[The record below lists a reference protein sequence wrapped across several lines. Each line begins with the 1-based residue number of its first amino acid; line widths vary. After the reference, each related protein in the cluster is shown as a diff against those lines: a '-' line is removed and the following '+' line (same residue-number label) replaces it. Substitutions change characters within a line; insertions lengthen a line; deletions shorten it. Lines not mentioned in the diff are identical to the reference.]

1 MCTPKL
7 SFFSTCVWVG
17 SGGKGLVVMC
27 PLKAGDLEF
36 LRWAKKS
43 KVFLA
48 NVFKRNAFSK
58 HFTKTSIVAPL
69 LSWSEQTLSCQQR
82 FKCISVQVNYYL
94 TNICPHWWILD
105 ECISLFCSVVFIIV
119 EYLFL
124 MQICFVMLII
134 VFFECIFIVPLL
146 CFLVVAVNLFIIFSA
161 YLLFFVN
168 I

>member
-1 MCTPKL
+1 M
-7 SFFSTCVWVG
+7 
-17 SGGKGLVVMC
+17 
-27 PLKAGDLEF
+27 
-36 LRWAKKS
+36 
-43 KVFLA
+43 FLA

-134 VFFECIFIVPLL
+134 VFFGCIFIVPLL

-161 YLLFFVN
+161 YLFFLLTFNFFGAYLFWCIFIILVH
-168 I
+168 IYHFLLHIYYFWCIFIIFGAHSS

>member
-1 MCTPKL
+1 MCLGGGVWREGL
-7 SFFSTCVWVG
+7 SCDVSSESWGFGNSAL
-17 SGGKGLVVMC
+17 SQ
-27 PLKAGDLEF
+27 
-36 LRWAKKS
+36 S

-94 TNICPHWWILD
+94 TNICPHWWVLD

-119 EYLFL
+119 EYLFVYADL
-124 MQICFVMLII
+124 FCNAHYC
-134 VFFECIFIVPLL
+134 VFFWCIFIVPLL
-146 CFLVVAVNLFIIFSA
+146 CFLVVAVNLVIIFSA

>member
-1 MCTPKL
+1 MLLFVYYFGVWREGL
-7 SFFSTCVWVG
+7 SCDVSSESWGFGNSAL
-17 SGGKGLVVMC
+17 SQ
-27 PLKAGDLEF
+27 
-36 LRWAKKS
+36 S

-94 TNICPHWWILD
+94 TNICPHWWVLD

-134 VFFECIFIVPLL
+134 VFFWVHIYCASLVLLSGGTEFIHYFFCLS
-146 CFLVVAVNLFIIFSA
+146 IIFC
-161 YLLFFVN
+161 
-168 I
+168 